1 MPIIFDFHCEIK
13 LVSFRSASAFADQL
27 QSSDQLQIIF
37 SQLQSLDQLQF
48 LQNCRFRYVEKR
60 KIPNAANEVEALG
73 IIREGSKARVWN
85 EE

>member
-1 MPIIFDFHCEIK
+1 MPIIFDFHCGIK
-13 LVSFRSASAFADQL
+13 LVSFKSASAFADQL
-27 QSSDQLQIIF
+27 QSSYQLQISF
-37 SQLQSLDQLQF
+37 SQLQSSDQLQF
-48 LQNCRFRYVEKR
+48 